1 MNNIMKP
8 ATLMALVMLSAGV
21 SAATFDGSKPLLC
34 ATQTVN
40 ECISGY
46 GCSALDAADVNL
58 PDFLEVDAAN
68 NVILGA
74 TTQTPVE
81 RVEHLDGKLILQGAD
96 DGVEGVRDGIAWT
109 LVIAEDTGKMIL
121 NAAGDAFSVVV
132 FGACR
137 ER

>member
-1 MNNIMKP
+1 MNSVTKWLIP
-8 ATLMALVMLSAGV
+8 AGLSIV
-21 SAATFDGSKPLLC
+21 SAAATAEDFDGSKPLLC

-68 NVILGA
+68 NVIRG
-74 TTQTPVE
+74 TTAQTPVE

-96 DGVEGVRDGIAWT
+96 DGIEDVRDGIAWT
-109 LVIAEDTGKMIL
+109 MIVAEDTGKMIL
-121 NAAGDAFSVVV
+121 NMSGDDFSVVV

-137 ER
+137 EH

>member
-1 MNNIMKP
+1 MNSVTRWLIP
-8 ATLMALVMLSAGV
+8 AGLSIA
-21 SAATFDGSKPLLC
+21 SAAATADTFDGSKPLLC

-68 NVILGA
+68 NVISGTA
-74 TTQTPVE
+74 AKTPVE
-81 RVEHLDGKLILQGAD
+81 RVEHLDGKLVLQGAD
-96 DGVEGVRDGIAWT
+96 DGIDEVRDGTAWT
-109 LVIAEDTGKMIL
+109 MVIAEDTGKMIL
-121 NAAGDAFSVVV
+121 NATGDDFSIVV